1 MSQPSTAPAL
11 TGICA
16 EKLKDK
22 VAIVTGASS
31 GIGEATAAALARAGA
46 QVALVARRED
56 RMLALSDS
64 IEKEGLRRPLHFVT
78 DVSNHSQVAKAVKET
93 VDRLG
98 RIDILINNA
107 GVMYVGPVEGANPAD
122 WKKMLDIN
130 VLGLMYCTH
139 AVLPTMLKQEC
150 GDIVNISSVSG
161 RLVSSRSAAYSAT
174 KFAVNAFAEGL
185 RQEVQTQGVR
195 VTLIEPGAVATELT
209 DHITDD
215 KTKSTVKEWV
225 SKMTPL
231 TSEDIANSIVYAVT
245 QPRSVSVNEILI
257 RPTDQAF

>member
-1 MSQPSTAPAL
+1 MTKTSMAPASSA
-11 TGICA
+11 TA
-16 EKLKDK
+16 EGKLKDK

-46 QVALVARRED
+46 QVVLVARRQD
-56 RMLALSDS
+56 RMVALAES
-64 IEKEGLRRPLHFVT
+64 IEKEGLPRPLHFVT
-78 DVSNHSQVAKAVKET
+78 DVSNHGQVAGAVKET
-93 VDRLG
+93 LAKLG
-98 RIDILINNA
+98 RIDVLINNA
-107 GVMYVGPVEGANPAD
+107 GVMYVGPVEGANPED
-122 WKKMLDIN
+122 WKKMMDIN

-139 AVLPTMLKQEC
+139 AVLPAMLKQEC

-161 RLVSSRSAAYSAT
+161 RLVSARSAAYSAT

-185 RQEVQTQGVR
+185 RQEVQTKGVR

-209 DHITDD
+209 DHIADD
-215 KTKSTVKEWV
+215 RTKSTVKDWV

-231 TSEDIANSIVYAVT
+231 TAEDIANSIIYAVT